1 MQFFEYGQPNG
12 APLLFLLGTPHTG
25 DCVAELAD
33 LASETGVRLICTTR
47 SWYVD
52 AAVEPSFETCT
63 AQVIHYLEQNE
74 IGYAFAIGGSGGGPF
89 ALHLTSNHPE
99 TFGACYLLASMGD
112 PDVFKRM
119 VASPETQALLKL
131 FCDNDYDQAVGQLG
145 RWGIRPGIAHGIWAD
160 FKVLLGSWATINF
173 ASPVPVFIHHGETDD
188 NAPLESV
195 QMLASQLAHCVLR
208 MSPRASH
215 LGLATDK
222 EFTELRS
229 IFSEVSERYSA
240 VT

>member
-1 MQFFEYGQPNG
+1 MQFFEYGKPDG

-25 DCVAELAD
+25 DSVAELAD
-33 LASETGVRLICTTR
+33 LASEMGVRLICPTR

-63 AQVIHYLEQNE
+63 AQVIRYFAQNG
-74 IGYAFAIGGSGGGPF
+74 IGYAFAMGASGGGPF

-112 PDVFKRM
+112 PDVFKRS
-119 VASPETQALLKL
+119 VASPHTQALLEL
-131 FCDNDYDQAVGQLG
+131 FFEHDYDRTVEQLG
-145 RWGIRPGIAHGIWAD
+145 QWGIRPVLAHGVWTD
-160 FKVLLGSWATINF
+160 FKVLFGSWATIDF
-173 ASPVPVFIHHGETDD
+173 ACPVPVYIHHGETDD

-195 QMLASQLAHCVLR
+195 QLLALQLPNCVLR
-208 MSPRASH
+208 ISPRASH
-215 LGLATDK
+215 LGLANDK

-240 VT
+240 LI